1 VGAHDFVTKMCMTG
15 TSRETNIA
23 ISDNSDF
30 YCYDGF
36 LSEAENL
43 DCAPSAETF
52 DGRDSFDWWGTS
64 RPASR
69 TTSAIA
75 TVREC

>member
-1 VGAHDFVTKMCMTG
+1 MGAHDFVTKMCMTG
-15 TSRETNIA
+15 TSCETNIA

-52 DGRDSFDWWGTS
+52 DG
-64 RPASR
+64 
-69 TTSAIA
+69 
-75 TVREC
+75 